1 MLAIRAARMSDGLR
15 LHDRPRSWLPETG
28 SPTRTSQARSPRPA
42 ISCPASATRPSRSDP
57 ARTTRRKPRAGLFR
71 KWARRTRPPR
81 SARRRLGEPHGPVL
95 RTPAGWVL
103 PDLYDPD
110 GHQMRFYVPGE
121 GARRRR
127 TGPPGCATLPRA
139 WIEQLDS
146 HDLAPNA

>member
-15 LHDRPRSWLPETG
+15 LHDRPQILMAGDRIADADFTG
-28 SPTRTSQARSPRPA
+28 AQPPPCYQLSGLGDATLTLRPGPDHA
-42 ISCPASATRPSRSDP
+42 AQTAGRPIS
-57 ARTTRRKPRAGLFR
+57 

-121 GARRRR
+121 GAPTADRPARMRDAAPCLDRAARR
-127 TGPPGCATLPRA
+127 P
-139 WIEQLDS
+139 
-146 HDLAPNA
+146 